1 MLKNIHENGYI
12 YNDLKLDNILTGFQN
27 KLPSSYSENNC
38 FEQCQLHLVDFGF
51 ATKYIDK
58 ATKKHVEPQEIGT
71 FRGNMIFASA
81 NQLNFQMT
89 SRRDDLIS
97 LSYVLIYLLNNGN
110 LQGIDLSSNMS
121 RNESFI
127 QAKNAKE
134 NISIEDTCSRNA
146 KCILEFV
153 KAVHRI

>member
-1 MLKNIHENGYI
+1 M
-12 YNDLKLDNILTGFQN
+12 
-27 KLPSSYSENNC
+27 
-38 FEQCQLHLVDFGF
+38 DFGF